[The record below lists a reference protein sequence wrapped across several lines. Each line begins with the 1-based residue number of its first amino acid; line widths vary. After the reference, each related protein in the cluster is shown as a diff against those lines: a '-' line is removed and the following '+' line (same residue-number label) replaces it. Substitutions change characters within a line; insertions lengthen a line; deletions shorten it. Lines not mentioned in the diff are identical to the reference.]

1 MFSLITTFVFLIIE
15 TVLATFVTVRAWEYR
30 PARLF
35 VLMVAII
42 ASLNIFG
49 FFQAEAT
56 SVVMA
61 AVGVIGG
68 GLMLIILQILLL
80 LLFSALF
87 VPQWW
92 TGFRPV
98 IWISLPYVVAGIAF
112 GVDAIAQTGLMLD
125 GMFLDN
131 GVYRLNVISPG
142 GDMLRTLFFV
152 SWFVH
157 LGLLI
162 VSFVRIP
169 QARVVIGL
177 LALTI
182 AVSSTF
188 NRFVDQSY
196 LLRQISGSLS
206 TLLLLLALA
215 YMVLRTRFLVTTRVA
230 LDLALQAMHEAVVV
244 LDRDGRLV
252 YTNAQAERLGLGT
265 QPAVT
270 TALDRVGVD
279 TSIIDLFTGGRAE
292 WHSVTKKFD
301 HARSSTMI
309 SELLTLNQRRIA
321 LTLTPVIDVHNRTQ
335 GMLVMGRDMTEIEA
349 YMTRLEQERSHLVE
363 AIRQLEAE
371 KYERAKLAETV
382 RTLSLPL
389 IPILRGV
396 LVLPLIGEFDS
407 VRSADFMPHL
417 LASIERERARLV
429 FIDLTGIP
437 VLDPVAATG
446 LLRGVQAATLLGARC
461 VLVGIR
467 PDIAQTLVMLGIA
480 FTGFKT
486 AATLE
491 QALSAELHQHPQWLP
506 AMTNLPQRTR

>member
-1 MFSLITTFVFLIIE
+1 MFLLITTFVFLIIE
-15 TVLATFVTVRAWEYR
+15 TVLATFVAVRAWEYR

-35 VLMVAII
+35 VLLVATMV
-42 ASLNIFG
+42 SLNILG

-56 SVVMA
+56 SIDVA
-61 AVGVIGG
+61 AVGAVGG
-68 GLMLIILQILLL
+68 GLMLIILQISLLL
-80 LLFSALF
+80 LLSALF

-92 TGFRPV
+92 TGSRPV
-98 IWISLPYVVAGIAF
+98 IWISLPYVVAGIAL
-112 GVDAIAQTGLMLD
+112 GVDTIAQTGLMLD
-125 GMFLDN
+125 GMFLDD
-131 GVYRLNVISPG
+131 GIYRLNLISPG
-142 GDMLRTLFFV
+142 GDILRNLFFV

-162 VSFVRIP
+162 VSFVRVP

-182 AVSSTF
+182 VASSTI
-188 NRFVDQSY
+188 NRFGNQSY

-215 YMVLRTRFLVTTRVA
+215 YMVLRTRFLVATQVA
-230 LDLALQAMHEAVVV
+230 LDLALQAMREAVVV
-244 LDRDGRLV
+244 LDQDGRLV

-270 TALDRVGVD
+270 TALDRVGID
-279 TSIIDLFTGGRAE
+279 TSIIDLFAGERAG
-292 WHSVTKKFD
+292 WHAVMTKFD
-301 HARSSTMI
+301 DAHSPTMT

-335 GMLVMGRDMTEIEA
+335 GMLMMGRDMTEIEA
-349 YMTRLEQERSHLVE
+349 YTTRLEQEQCHLVE

-371 KYERAKLAETV
+371 QYERAKLAETV

-396 LVLPLIGEFDS
+396 LVLPLIGEFDAT
-407 VRSADFMPHL
+407 RSADFMQHL
-417 LASIERERARLV
+417 LAGIERERARLV

-437 VLDPVAATG
+437 LLDTVAAAG

-467 PDIAQTLVMLGIA
+467 PDMAQTLVTLGIA
-480 FTGFKT
+480 LTGFKT
-486 AATLE
+486 VATLE
-491 QALSAELHQHPQWLP
+491 QALSAELHRQPQYLP
-506 AMTNLPQRTR
+506 AISNLPQRTW